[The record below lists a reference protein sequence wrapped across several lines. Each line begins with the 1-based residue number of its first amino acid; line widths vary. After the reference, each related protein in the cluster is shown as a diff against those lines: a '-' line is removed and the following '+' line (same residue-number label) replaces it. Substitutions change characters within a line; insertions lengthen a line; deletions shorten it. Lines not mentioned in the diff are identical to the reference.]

1 MAVPALRV
9 PLGLDTTSFEKSIND
24 AKSMT
29 STATDF
35 LVKQFAKTQLKLVVN
50 SDEFKPA
57 VQNAAK
63 FVGDQFQAV
72 KPQIQAFTQ
81 AAVKETT
88 EAGLKVASVF
98 ASPAIKGSFQA
109 FTAVGVP
116 AATGLVQALAPLALK
131 AFAVYEAFHLVSE
144 AVGAA
149 RDQITAMVAVA
160 DKAANLTVSP
170 QFLQLFE
177 GESRKLKLTTDELDT
192 ALSNAFNA
200 TKDKAP
206 IDLAKWEVAGE
217 RITDTEL
224 ALRVYNAELEKS
236 TGKSLHGLV
245 LFRDAQTQDD
255 KIKSILKSMVEL
267 DSVGQHLQSLELGEK
282 FFGAQF
288 VDRIRQG
295 KTSADGILASME
307 SLKASQD
314 GIFPDYLVNRAKA
327 VDDQLKLSQDRL
339 SRSMKPSWDGL
350 ADVILTIKGYWAD
363 VVDLIA
369 KAVEYSNKLTGTT
382 LDQKRAQLAQAQ
394 SDLDQR
400 KNGPNLFDV
409 PALVNPFS
417 GNKLINSTKDSI
429 EAEVYK
435 LKGEVANLENS
446 QFGPDAPAKPSR
458 GTGAAPTKKKTDDG
472 RDPFDAAVDNV
483 EKRIATLKAESE
495 TIDASTAARERA
507 KTVAQLEEA
516 AKRANTAA
524 GKANTDV
531 TDEQR
536 AAIEKEADAIERAT
550 AAYAKKQVESQIKF
564 DAGTAFLSQS
574 DVAIAQQL
582 KGIYGADIPAALNSS
597 YAAAMRFNEASK
609 EISNTISTNLTTSLA
624 DVIDGTKTAGQAFQD
639 FSKIVIRA
647 IEEAIIKLLIVG
659 PLMKGLQT
667 GLGGLIPGGVGG
679 VGSNATDGI
688 GGFGPTAPPSYDEG
702 GYTGP
707 GGRYEP
713 AGIVHRG
720 EYVFDQKAVDRIG
733 VGNLMMLQRGY
744 ADGGPVGM
752 PSIPNL
758 TSGPPRGG
766 DGAITINNYSDAKP
780 SVKKAPNGDIS
791 ITIKKMVDDAVGDS
805 LSNGSGRRVLGS
817 QFGVKPFTGQ

>member
-1 MAVPALRV
+1 MAVPALRI
-9 PLGLDTTSFEKSIND
+9 PLGLNTGSFEKSIAD
-24 AKSMT
+24 AKSLT
-29 STATDF
+29 SSATDF
-35 LVKQFAKTQLKLVVN
+35 VVKEFAKMQAKSAIKLAIN
-50 SDEFKPA
+50 SDQFKPG
-57 VQNAAK
+57 VQSATK
-63 FVGDQFQAV
+63 FLGDQFAAV

-81 AAVKETT
+81 TAVKETT

-116 AATGLVQALAPLALK
+116 AAAGLATALAPIAVTAAAVAAALY
-131 AFAVYEAFHLVSE
+131 VVVE

-149 RDQITAMVAVA
+149 REQITAMVAIA

-177 GESRKLKLTTDELDT
+177 GESRKLKVTVDELDT

-200 TKDKAP
+200 TKEKAP

-217 RITDTEL
+217 RVTDVEL
-224 ALRVYNAELEKS
+224 ALRVYNAELEKT
-236 TGKSLHGLV
+236 TGKGLEGLT

-255 KIKSILKSMVEL
+255 KVKSILKSMVEL
-267 DSVGQHLQSLELGEK
+267 DAVGQHLQSLELGEK

-295 KTSADGILASME
+295 KTSADGILDSME
-307 SLKASQD
+307 KLKASQD
-314 GIFPDYLVNRAKA
+314 GIFPDALVNRAKA
-327 VDDQLKLSQDRL
+327 VDDQLRLSQDRL
-339 SRSMKPSWDGL
+339 SRAMKPAWDDL
-350 ADVILTIKGYWAD
+350 AGVILTIKGYWAD

-369 KAVEYSNKLTGTT
+369 KAVEYSNKLTAST
-382 LDQKRAQLAQAQ
+382 LDQKRGQLSQAQA
-394 SDLDQR
+394 DLDQR

-409 PALVNPFS
+409 PALVNPFT
-417 GNKLINSTKDSI
+417 GNKLISSTKESI
-429 EAEVYK
+429 QDEIYK
-435 LKGEVANLENS
+435 LQGEIANLENN

-458 GTGAAPTKKKTDDG
+458 GAGAAPKLKKTDDA
-472 RDPFDAAVDNV
+472 RDPFDTAVDNV
-483 EKRIATLKAESE
+483 EKRIATLKAEAE

-524 GKANTDV
+524 GKANADV

-536 AAIEKEADAIERAT
+536 KRIEAEADAVQKAT
-550 AAYAKKQVESQIKF
+550 DAYAKRQVASQIKF

-582 KGIYGADIPAALNSS
+582 KGIYGTDIPAALNST
-597 YAAAMRFNEASK
+597 YASAIRVNEATK

-659 PLMKGLQT
+659 PLMRGLQG
-667 GLGGLIPGGVGG
+667 GLGSFGSIFTPAVGTAASPFFGPIAPGGSFASGTDYAPGGWSLVGENG
-679 VGSNATDGI
+679 PELRKLGRGDQIIPNDIVKQI
-688 GGFGPTAPPSYDEG
+688 GGAPPSSFMSTFYVSGDVS
-702 GYTGP
+702 
-707 GGRYEP
+707 P
-713 AGIVHRG
+713 ATVERL
-720 EYVFDQKAVDRIG
+720 QKAVIAAHARIG
-733 VGNLMMLQRGY
+733 SVEGSMVSAQRNQ
-744 ADGGPVGM
+744 A
-752 PSIPNL
+752 
-758 TSGPPRGG
+758 T
-766 DGAITINNYSDAKP
+766 
-780 SVKKAPNGDIS
+780 
-791 ITIKKMVDDAVGDS
+791 
-805 LSNGSGRRVLGS
+805 
-817 QFGVKPFTGQ
+817 GVQ

>member
-9 PLGLDTTSFEKSIND
+9 PLGLDTQSFEKSIAD
-24 AKSMT
+24 AKSLT
-29 STATDF
+29 STTTDF
-35 LVKQFAKTQLKLVVN
+35 IVKEFAKMQAKSAIKLAIK

-81 AAVKETT
+81 TAVKETT

-116 AATGLVQALAPLALK
+116 AATGLAQALAPIALR
-131 AFAVYEAFHLVSE
+131 AFAIYEAFHLVSE

-149 RDQITAMVAVA
+149 REQITAMVAIA

-177 GESRKLKLTTDELDT
+177 GEARKLKVTTDELDT

-200 TKDKAP
+200 TKEKSP
-206 IDLAKWEVAGE
+206 VDLAKWEVAGE
-217 RITDTEL
+217 RITDVEL

-236 TGKSLHGLV
+236 TGKQLQGLV

-255 KIKSILKSMVEL
+255 KVKSILSSMVEL
-267 DSVGQHLQSLELGEK
+267 DKVGQHLQSLELGEK

-295 KTSADGILASME
+295 KTSAESILSSMNA
-307 SLKASQD
+307 LKASQD

-339 SRSMKPSWDGL
+339 SRALKPTWDDL
-350 ADVILTIKGYWAD
+350 AGVILTIKGYWSD
-363 VVDLIA
+363 VVDLIG
-369 KAVEYSNKLTGTT
+369 KAVEFSNRIKIPGLPAASNDLAAKQAALDEVNKRLADPNTGSILPFVRTN
-382 LDQKRAQLAQAQ
+382 LEG
-394 SDLDQR
+394 QR
-400 KNGPNLFDV
+400 YRLQ
-409 PALVNPFS
+409 
-417 GNKLINSTKDSI
+417 
-429 EAEVYK
+429 
-435 LKGEVANLENS
+435 GEVANLQNN
-446 QFGPDAPAKPSR
+446 QFGPDAPATPSR
-458 GTGAAPTKKKTDDG
+458 GTGQKPTLKKTDDA

-483 EKRIATLKAESE
+483 EKRIATLKAEAE
-495 TIDASTAARERA
+495 TIDASTAARDRA

-524 GKANTDV
+524 GKENNAV

-536 AAIEKEADAIERAT
+536 KKIEAEADAVQKAT
-550 AAYAKKQVESQIKF
+550 DAYAKKQVASQIKF

-582 KGIYGADIPAALNSS
+582 KGIYGTDIPAALNST
-597 YAAAMRFNEASK
+597 YASAIRVNEASK

-624 DVIDGTKTAGQAFQD
+624 DVISGTKTAGQAFQD
-639 FSKIVIRA
+639 FSKVVIRA

-659 PLMKGLQT
+659 PLMR
-667 GLGGLIPGGVGG
+667 
-679 VGSNATDGI
+679 SFSGI
-688 GGFGPTAPPSYDEG
+688 GGGLGSLFGAAPAVGTAGSPFFGPVA
-702 GYTGP
+702 P
-707 GGRYEP
+707 GGSFASGTDYAPGGWSLVGENGPELRKLGRGDQIVP
-713 AGIVHRG
+713 NDIVRSMSGGGGDTIHNTFMVAGDVSPGTIDRLTSSVVAAHRKIDSQAR
-720 EYVFDQKAVDRIG
+720 VITSTQRMQLTG
-733 VGNLMMLQRGY
+733 VG
-744 ADGGPVGM
+744 
-752 PSIPNL
+752 
-758 TSGPPRGG
+758 
-766 DGAITINNYSDAKP
+766 
-780 SVKKAPNGDIS
+780 
-791 ITIKKMVDDAVGDS
+791 
-805 LSNGSGRRVLGS
+805 
-817 QFGVKPFTGQ
+817 